1 MANEIDIR
9 LQHAVVHW
17 GYKWPPELSSGVMF
31 YDGLRI
37 TIEEFKKKSKELKA

>member
-1 MANEIDIR
+1 MTDIR

-17 GYKWPPELSSGVMF
+17 GYKWPPELISGVMF

-37 TIEEFKKKSKELKA
+37 TIEEFKKKAKELKP